1 MDYCEK
7 CMKPLDSGSVCASCG
22 TLYDAPMHHLSPRT
36 VLQGRYLVGR
46 AFRETGR
53 SISYMARD
61 LTADTV
67 VTVEEYF
74 PAGRVERDNGVSN
87 QIEGMQ
93 TEQKALSRF
102 EEKAKILQSF
112 AGQPG
117 LVAIFDVFR
126 SNSTVYVVQEKPAGV
141 TLQTY
146 LNKKG
151 RLPAETLLEQMK
163 PMLRTLQL
171 IHERNL
177 IHRRISPEAIRL
189 YPDGS
194 VKLVDFGAAGENMDK
209 SWLKRGFAAPE
220 QYALKSRSDPKSDI
234 YSLCASIYTAI
245 TGCVLPS
252 AAERELDDYI
262 REPSSLGC
270 VLTER
275 QQSALMQGLEVR
287 SERRLGSVRALMLAM
302 DLMEVP
308 PVEESV
314 VEEEP
319 AAEEQEQTLTE
330 EVLEA
335 EAPVEEVVAEEA
347 PAEELAAEE
356 VPAEEAVAE
365 ESSEE
370 VPAAEAQEGMLTIE
384 DVPGEMGQISW
395 KELLDLTRVEEQEE
409 DIWGEF
415 IESTR
420 EQPADPVSRLGYAAP
435 AVTVSAKEIEESA
448 EEEISAEEDLP
459 AQTEFA
465 AEVAPVDV
473 NFDAGTQR
481 KRICITDKK
490 LFARWIALGI
500 MALVVIAG
508 VICVF
513 VMK

>member
-7 CMKPLDSGSVCASCG
+7 CMKPLSSGSVCSSCG

-36 VLQGRYLVGR
+36 VLQGRYLIGR

-67 VTVEEYF
+67 VAVEEYF

-112 AGQPG
+112 ADQPG
-117 LVAIFDVFR
+117 LVVITDVFR

-151 RLPAETLLEQMK
+151 KLPAETLLEQMK
-163 PMLRTLQL
+163 PMMRTLRL
-171 IHERNL
+171 LHERSL

-194 VKLVDFGAAGENMDK
+194 VKLVDFGAAGENIDK

-234 YSLCASIYTAI
+234 YSLCASIYTAV

-262 REPSSLGC
+262 RRPSALGC
-270 VLTER
+270 VLAED
-275 QQSALMQGLEVR
+275 QEAALLQGLEVLP
-287 SERRLGSVRALMLAM
+287 ERRLGSVRALMKAM
-302 DLMEVP
+302 YGEEPEAPVMEEVPTMEVP
-308 PVEESV
+308 
-314 VEEEP
+314 
-319 AAEEQEQTLTE
+319 AEEVPE
-330 EVLEA
+330 EIPE
-335 EAPVEEVVAEEA
+335 EAPVEERVESVEETTAAETEAAAEEA
-347 PAEELAAEE
+347 AEDIPEEAPVQEEAVQEAAAEE
-356 VPAEEAVAE
+356 PEEEA
-365 ESSEE
+365 
-370 VPAAEAQEGMLTIE
+370 GGIN
-384 DVPGEMGQISW
+384 W
-395 KELLDLTRVEEQEE
+395 KELLNLTRVDEPEEEA
-409 DIWGEF
+409 DIWDEF
-415 IESTR
+415 IESTK
-420 EQPADPVSRLGYAAP
+420 EQPPADPVSRLGYSEP
-435 AVTVSAKEIEESA
+435 LVTVTAQPPA
-448 EEEISAEEDLP
+448 EEQEEILAE
-459 AQTEFA
+459 QTEFA
-465 AEVAPVDV
+465 AEVAPADVDFGV
-473 NFDAGTQR
+473 DAQEDAPV
-481 KRICITDKK
+481 ITDKK
-490 LFARWIALGI
+490 ALVRRIALGV
-500 MALVVIAG
+500 MALVV
-508 VICVF
+508 VIGLVCVF

>member
-7 CMKPLDSGSVCASCG
+7 CMKPLSSGSVCAACG
-22 TLYDAPMHHLSPRT
+22 TLCEAPIHHLSPRT
-36 VLQGRYLVGR
+36 VLQGRYLIGR

-93 TEQKALSRF
+93 TEQKALGRF

-146 LNKKG
+146 LSKKG

-163 PMLRTLQL
+163 PMLNTLQL
-171 IHERNL
+171 LHERSL

-220 QYALKSRSDPKSDI
+220 QYALRSRSDPKSDI
-234 YSLCASIYTAI
+234 YSLCASVYTAI

-262 REPSSLGC
+262 RRPSDLGC
-270 VLTER
+270 ALTER
-275 QQSALMQGLEVR
+275 QEAALLQGLEVR
-287 SERRLGSVRALMLAM
+287 PERRLGSVRALMMAM
-302 DLMEVP
+302 DLMELP
-308 PVEESV
+308 PVEED
-314 VEEEP
+314 
-319 AAEEQEQTLTE
+319 
-330 EVLEA
+330 
-335 EAPVEEVVAEEA
+335 
-347 PAEELAAEE
+347 AEE
-356 VPAEEAVAE
+356 VPAAAEDREAEQTPVGEILAE
-365 ESSEE
+365 EISAE
-370 VPAAEAQEGMLTIE
+370 VPAEEIPAEGPAVEEPPAEAEEPSVSEEASAEEGGIN
-384 DVPGEMGQISW
+384 W
-395 KELLDLTRVEEQEE
+395 KALLNLTRVDEQEEEE

-420 EQPADPVSRLGYAAP
+420 EQPSDPVSRLGYAAP
-435 AVTVSAKEIEESA
+435 VVTVEPRKAEDAA
-448 EEEISAEEDLP
+448 EELPAEEDLP

-465 AEVAPVDV
+465 AEVAPADVDFGV
-473 NFDAGTQR
+473 IAQEDGPTIA
-481 KRICITDKK
+481 DKK
-490 LFARWIALGI
+490 AFVRWIALGI